1 MAPFS
6 WWKRIALCLSL
17 TVVGWLGAMGIPPMQ
32 SPDENHHLARAYMLA
47 RGQWTLF
54 APPGKMSGGMIDK
67 NLAAYSNIYMQIPGR
82 PGNAVSHE
90 EKVRASTIN
99 WSDSESQI
107 FFEAPGTGYYFP
119 LVYAPHATSLWLA
132 QKLDFTIEHS
142 YYFVRFIV
150 LFASISFIILAFE
163 ILPPNATVLALLMLP
178 MTVFQLLSPT
188 LDGLSVG
195 LLLLFLAHFSR
206 VWKVGSGSLLPT
218 SIYIYLLAI
227 LFVLATSRVY
237 MIALI
242 GLFFVA
248 CWRDRSWGGGF
259 LGLLFLAL
267 CGTWFMYAAS
277 TVVDYRVQR
286 TLGTFAL
293 FRIYLLA
300 PWDFFSLVMDT
311 LLTASIREF
320 YARSF
325 IGILG
330 WLDAPLRNVFYP
342 VIGVGLVG
350 SCALSMRRSNDL
362 SDTLLRFLLS
372 LVCTISLSLI
382 FFALLVTWTPSPP
395 TVIEGVQGRYFL
407 MPALLAAYAL
417 SGFDSATWFGQ
428 GTMHR
433 RRIIKWGFVLVLGA
447 ICLFALETA
456 VRDRFG

>member
-1 MAPFS
+1 MTPFS

-17 TVVGWLGAMGIPPMQ
+17 TVVGWLGAMIIPPMQ

-47 RGQWTLF
+47 HGQWTLF

-67 NLAAYSNIYMQIPGR
+67 NLAAYSNIYMKIPGR
-82 PGNAVSHE
+82 PGNALSHE
-90 EKVRASTIN
+90 EKAQVSTIN

-119 LVYAPHATSLWLA
+119 LVYAPHATSLLFA
-132 QKLDFTIEHS
+132 KKAGFTIENS

-150 LFASISFIILAFE
+150 LFVSILLIALAFE
-163 ILPPNATVLALLMLP
+163 ILPPNTTVLSLLILP

-195 LLLLFLAHFSR
+195 LLLLFLAYFSR
-206 VWKVGSGSLLPT
+206 VWKVCSNSLPTT

-242 GLFFVA
+242 GLFFIA
-248 CWRDRSWGGGF
+248 CWRNRSWGGSF
-259 LGLLFLAL
+259 LGLIFLGL

-286 TLGTFAL
+286 TLSTTVLLRNYL
-293 FRIYLLA
+293 FA
-300 PWDFFSLVMDT
+300 PWEFFSILMET
-311 LLTASIREF
+311 LLTASIRDF

-325 IGILG
+325 IGVLG
-330 WLDAPLRNVFYP
+330 WLDAPLRSVFYP
-342 VIGVGLVG
+342 VIGLGLAG
-350 SCALSMRRSNDL
+350 SCALSMRRSNDA
-362 SDTLLRFLLS
+362 SDTLLRILLIF
-372 LVCTISLSLI
+372 VCTISLLLI

-417 SGFDSATWFGQ
+417 SGFGHTIWFGRD
-428 GTMHR
+428 TMHGR
-433 RRIIKWGFVLVLGA
+433 KVIEWGGVLIIGA
-447 ICLFALETA
+447 ICLFALEIA
-456 VRDRFG
+456 IRDRFG